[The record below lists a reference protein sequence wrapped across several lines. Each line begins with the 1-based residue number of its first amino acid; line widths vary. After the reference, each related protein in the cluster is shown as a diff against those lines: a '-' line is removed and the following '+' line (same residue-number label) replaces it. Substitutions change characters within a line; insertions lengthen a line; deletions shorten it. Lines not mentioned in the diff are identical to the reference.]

1 MRQHPSPEFLA
12 RRRGLGLVEVM
23 VSVAIV
29 GTLLAVATP
38 SLLDLLERRR
48 VAAVAQ
54 DIANI
59 LSFARSEANN
69 MIDGITV
76 HLDKDPNGLVSC
88 ASVHILD
95 MRDFCKC
102 YLPRATMCKGRGMGV
117 LPVLQVYQI
126 KNADGVSFEAS
137 ASDWGP
143 LKERLTFRRNVYFT
157 SVTDVQVNVKGKRTG
172 AQLRVEMNTANRIR
186 ICTPDGSIS
195 GFPACSDSKGA
206 S

>member
-1 MRQHPSPEFLA
+1 MHQHPSPEFLA

-48 VAAVAQ
+48 VAAVAL
-54 DIANI
+54 DVANI

-69 MIDGITV
+69 MIDGIAV
-76 HLDKDPNGLVSC
+76 HLEKDPKGLVSC
-88 ASVHILD
+88 ASVNILHVS
-95 MRDFCKC
+95 DFCKC
-102 YLPRATMCKGRGMGV
+102 YLPRATMCKGVGV
-117 LPVLQVYQI
+117 PVLQVYQI
-126 KNADGVSFEAS
+126 KNADGVSFEAT

-143 LKERLTFRRNVYFT
+143 VKERLTFRRNVYFT

-186 ICTPDGSIS
+186 TCTPDGSIS